1 LALIEGCKHEL
12 ELTIPAADVATETQ
26 KITEKIRN
34 RAHLK
39 GFRPGK
45 APASLIRSQFGQD
58 IRQEV
63 LEAVIPKFLKAACE
77 RENLVP
83 VSQPNVK
90 DLHYHEGEEVHCK
103 VEFEVEPE
111 FTLKESRG
119 LTVEYSEPV
128 VTEAD
133 VEARIEELRQ
143 SRAEYVNIDPRPA
156 QDGDHALV
164 SMESV
169 AGVEGPPIKQD
180 EINIEIGHADTFAA
194 FSEAL
199 RGTEPGDQREAE
211 VEYPENYAEA
221 KLAGRK
227 VRFRLTLV
235 SLRRKELPELNDEFA
250 KDLGDFQD
258 LGELKEEIR
267 KRTYR
272 EREFLAQTK
281 AKNEL
286 VDKLVAMHEFPVPD
300 VYVDQ
305 QIRTNVEN
313 QLHSLASQGVDVS
326 KIKLDWAQLRQSQR
340 DRAVK
345 DVKASLILDKLANSE
360 SIQVTQDE
368 VDQQVQQIARQD
380 REPVAAV
387 RKRLQEDGT
396 LRRIASRIRTEKTLS
411 FLFEHATKEAPKEPA
426 EKA

>member
-1 LALIEGCKHEL
+1 LALIEGCKHEI
-12 ELTIPAADVATETQ
+12 ELTIPAADVAGETD
-26 KITEKIRN
+26 KVTEKIRG

-45 APASLIRSQFGQD
+45 APASLIRSQFGSD

-83 VSQPNVK
+83 VSQPSVK
-90 DLHYHEGEEVHCK
+90 DLHYHEGEELHCK

-111 FTLKESRG
+111 IVLKEVRG
-119 LTVEYSEPV
+119 LAVEYSEPV
-128 VTEAD
+128 VTDAD
-133 VEARIEELRQ
+133 VDARIEEIRQ

-169 AGVEGPPIKQD
+169 AGVEGPPIRQD
-180 EINIEIGHADTFAA
+180 EINIEIGHADTFVA

-199 RGTEPGDQREAE
+199 RGAEPGDEREAE
-211 VEYPENYAEA
+211 IEYPENYAEP

-227 VRFRLTLV
+227 VRFRLTLT

-250 KDLGDFQD
+250 KDLGDFQSLD
-258 LGELKEEIR
+258 ELRDEIR
-267 KRTYR
+267 KRTYG
-272 EREFLAQTK
+272 EREYVAQTK
-281 AKNEL
+281 AKNDL
-286 VDKLVAMHEFPVPD
+286 VDKLVEMHEFPVPD

-305 QIRTNVEN
+305 QLQTNVEN
-313 QLHSLASQGVDVS
+313 QLRNLASQGVDVS
-326 KIKLDWAQLRQSQR
+326 KLKLDWAKLRESQR

-345 DVKASLILDKLANSE
+345 DVKASLLLDKLANIE
-360 SIQVTQDE
+360 SIHVTQDE
-368 VDQQVQQIARQD
+368 VDQQVQQVARQE

-396 LRRIASRIRTEKTLS
+396 LRRIAGRIRTEKTLS
-411 FLFEHATKEAPKEPA
+411 FLFEHATKTAAESAQPA
-426 EKA
+426 